1 MTFSK
6 EVSKMDM
13 NKRNQPVQQMVG
25 SEVDTWIAENELPAS
40 AALKVI
46 RTSDPDYGLSQDEI
60 QERNEFIS
68 WYLSQEFLVL
78 KLIPATEH
86 THEHD
91 SFTVPEFTVTDNG
104 YSAFNTVDFQR
115 NKPEFNK
122 YAYAMKK
129 IMERV
134 KDLAIIHSAAS
145 APKDKAETEKRYQ
158 SFVTLT
164 CREQLLDTFE
174 QYQEAQTP
182 RRKQAM
188 KDKIKELNRRI
199 LECKKIWERYAP
211 DDYWD
216 G

>member
-1 MTFSK
+1 
-6 EVSKMDM
+6 MDM
-13 NKRNQPVQQMVG
+13 NKRNQMVQIIG

-86 THEHD
+86 TPEHD
-91 SFTVPEFTVTDNG
+91 YFTVPEFTVTDNG

-115 NKPEFNK
+115 NKPEFNR

-145 APKDKAETEKRYQ
+145 AAEDKAETEKRYHA
-158 SFVTLT
+158 FVTLT
-164 CREQLLDTFE
+164 FRERLLKVFE
-174 QYQEAQTP
+174 QYQSARNEEWKLAL
-182 RRKQAM
+182 